1 MCIRDRNI
9 SADYRLNQ
17 GTVYLSNGD
26 ISSYTASVALE
37 GSIGDTLDLDV
48 TGKNI
53 DVSRLAPQ
61 NQTPR
66 SGSFDL
72 TAHIGG
78 TMSAPTASGALKA
91 DNLVINHMVL
101 NDVHGDFAYYDSILR
116 LSLIH
121 I

>member
-1 MCIRDRNI
+1 MTIRRAPVPFRLTSGSYAGYLYKNI

-61 NQTPR
+61 ESDAAMT
-66 SGSFDL
+66 F
-72 TAHIGG
+72 
-78 TMSAPTASGALKA
+78 
-91 DNLVINHMVL
+91 
-101 NDVHGDFAYYDSILR
+101 F
-116 LSLIH
+116 
-121 I
+121 